1 MLGISTALRS
11 EICDNGQEII
21 LAILD
26 LGLNRVELEYRINEA
41 MLKEIL
47 PFWKKGEI
55 SVTSVHNFL
64 PSPDGVPRE
73 KAIPDFFSLSSL
85 DEEEKRYALKYSR
98 RTIEWAEELG
108 ASAVVLHLG
117 KIPVKNDPMEKLK
130 KFYDEKKIQTPGG
143 KAYIEEQKG
152 LRAKKGVPH
161 LQAALR
167 SLDQLAR
174 EAERRKILLGLE
186 CRYNLYDFPNGQE
199 FQALFKEFYGGPLRY
214 WHDIG
219 HATAQQNLGLIEPGE
234 LLEKFG
240 SLMVGVHLHGCRGYQ
255 DHEAP
260 GTGDEDYTVL
270 KKFLKPQTL
279 RVIEA
284 HHRATREELL
294 RGIEFLREQGIS

>member
-186 CRYNLYDFPNGQE
+186 CRYNFYDFPKG
-199 FQALFKEFYGGPLRY
+199 
-214 WHDIG
+214 
-219 HATAQQNLGLIEPGE
+219 
-234 LLEKFG
+234 
-240 SLMVGVHLHGCRGYQ
+240 
-255 DHEAP
+255 
-260 GTGDEDYTVL
+260 
-270 KKFLKPQTL
+270 
-279 RVIEA
+279 
-284 HHRATREELL
+284 
-294 RGIEFLREQGIS
+294 